1 MSLVDALTRPP
12 WARTVDARRR
22 VLLSPYH
29 ANGDEMEDLN
39 QSLSTNEPDDVNMP
53 EKNVPHP
60 KTSNSWISFGL
71 AIGSLLGLLAYLHQW
86 I

>member
-1 MSLVDALTRPP
+1 
-12 WARTVDARRR
+12 
-22 VLLSPYH
+22 
-29 ANGDEMEDLN
+29 MEDLN